1 MGAGVMVNTNISS
14 INASR
19 VLAKNRGDLE
29 QAMERLASGKR
40 INSSADDAAG
50 MAVAA
55 KMRAQVASLNVSV
68 RNINDGMSLLQ
79 TYDGAAAEVESILV
93 RMREL
98 ATQINNQT
106 YTSDDEAY
114 ASEEYATL
122 NAEIARI
129 ATTTEFNRTAVSAQT
144 FAIKAGSLN
153 TDADEVSLV
162 LGDLDVS
169 GDVDTAISQST
180 AATELVAIDGALD
193 AISTAR
199 AEAGAYVS
207 QLEYALSNS
216 QNQSQRLSAALS
228 GVEDADY
235 ATESA
240 ALARGMVLAQAGTAM
255 LAQANQ
261 APQYILTL
269 LRG

>member
-1 MGAGVMVNTNISS
+1 MGAGVTVNTNISS

-55 KMRAQVASLNVSV
+55 KMRAQVASLNVAV
-68 RNINDGMSLLQ
+68 RNINDGISLLQ
-79 TYDGAAAEVESILV
+79 TYDGAAAEIESILV

-98 ATQINNQT
+98 ATQINNET
-106 YTSDDEAY
+106 YTSADEGY
-114 ASEEYATL
+114 ASEEYGTL
-122 NAEIARI
+122 QTEIARI
-129 ATTTEFNRTAVSAQT
+129 ATTTKFNRTAVSDDT
-144 FAIKAGSLN
+144 FTIKAGSLE
-153 TDADEVSLV
+153 TTADEVSLV

-169 GDVDTAISQST
+169 TSVAATISQAT
-180 AATELVAIDGALD
+180 AAAQLVAVDGAMD
-193 AISTAR
+193 DIATAR
-199 AEAGAYVS
+199 AEAGAYIS

-216 QNQSQRLSAALS
+216 QNQSQRMSAALS

-235 ATESA
+235 ASESA

>member
-55 KMRAQVASLNVSV
+55 KMRSQVASLNVSV
-68 RNINDGMSLLQ
+68 RNINDGISLLQ

-106 YTSDDEAY
+106 YTAEDEAY

-129 ATTTEFNRTAVSAQT
+129 ATTTEFNRTAVSAGT

-153 TDADEVSLV
+153 TNADEVSLA
-162 LGDLDVS
+162 LDDLDVS
-169 GDVDTAISQST
+169 TDVGTAITQATAAAELADIDTA
-180 AATELVAIDGALD
+180 LD
-193 AISTAR
+193 TISTAR
-199 AEAGAYVS
+199 AKAGAYVS

-269 LRG
+269 LRS

>member
-1 MGAGVMVNTNISS
+1 MANGIVANTNISS

-19 VLAKNRGDLE
+19 VLAKNRNGLE

-55 KMRAQVASLNVSV
+55 KMRSQVASLNVSV
-68 RNINDGMSLLQ
+68 RNINDGISLLQ
-79 TYDGAAAEVESILV
+79 TYDGAASEIESMLI

-98 ATQINNQT
+98 ATQIYNET
-106 YTSDDEAY
+106 YSSADAAY
-114 ASEEYATL
+114 ATEEYATL
-122 NAEIARI
+122 ETELGRI
-129 ATTTEFNRTAVSAQT
+129 ATTTEFNRTAVSGGEFT
-144 FAIKAGSLN
+144 IKAGSLSGS
-153 TDADEVSLV
+153 DDEVTL
-162 LGDLDVS
+162 DLDS
-169 GDVDTAISQST
+169 LDVTGTVGSALTQATADD
-180 AATELVAIDGALD
+180 ELSDIDDALD

-199 AEAGAYVS
+199 SKAGAYIS
-207 QLEYALSNS
+207 QLEHALSNS
-216 QNQSQRLSAALS
+216 QNQSQRLTAALS

-269 LRG
+269 LRA